1 MVIEFI
7 YLNKSHR
14 HGLKCPWRWL
24 RIIET
29 LKMIRNQVVDP
40 LFPKCPI
47 RNVLSRIGD
56 RWSLLVLL
64 TLQDNEHPIRFR
76 DLCKAIP
83 DVSQKMLTSTL
94 RALEGDDLIKRTAYP
109 EVPSRVE
116 YEAQSVGSRSSP
128 CLTNLLTGHWRT
140 WKPLSSTERN
150 IHCKQEIRERQ
161 IWRSLGSKRRKSRHH
176 LYFAQMIPA
185 QHK

>member
-1 MVIEFI
+1 
-7 YLNKSHR
+7 
-14 HGLKCPWRWL
+14 
-24 RIIET
+24 
-29 LKMIRNQVVDP
+29 MIRNQVVDP

-64 TLQDNEHPIRFR
+64 TLLDNEHPILFC

-94 RALEGDDLIKRTAYP
+94 RELEADDLVKRTAYP

-116 YEAQSVGSRSSP
+116 YE
-128 CLTNLLTGHWRT
+128 L
-140 WKPLSSTERN
+140 TERG
-150 IHCKQEIRERQ
+150 Q
-161 IWRSLGSKRRKSRHH
+161 SLIPLLNQLVDWSLENMEAIVKHRKEYS
-176 LYFAQMIPA
+176 L
-185 QHK
+185 

>member
-1 MVIEFI
+1 
-7 YLNKSHR
+7 
-14 HGLKCPWRWL
+14 
-24 RIIET
+24 
-29 LKMIRNQVVDP
+29 MIRDQVVDP

-64 TLQDNEHPIRFR
+64 TLQGKEHPMRFR

-94 RALEGDDLIKRTAYP
+94 RELEADDLIKRTAYP

-116 YEAQSVGSRSSP
+116 YEF
-128 CLTNLLTGHWRT
+128 
-140 WKPLSSTERN
+140 TERGL
-150 IHCKQEIRERQ
+150 
-161 IWRSLGSKRRKSRHH
+161 SLIPLLNQLVDWSLENMEAIVKHRKEYS
-176 LYFAQMIPA
+176 L
-185 QHK
+185 

>member
-1 MVIEFI
+1 
-7 YLNKSHR
+7 
-14 HGLKCPWRWL
+14 
-24 RIIET
+24 
-29 LKMIRNQVVDP
+29 MIRNQVVDP

-64 TLQDNEHPIRFR
+64 TLLDNENPMRFR

-94 RALEGDDLIKRTAYP
+94 RELEADDLVKRTAYP

-116 YEAQSVGSRSSP
+116 YE
-128 CLTNLLTGHWRT
+128 L
-140 WKPLSSTERN
+140 TERG
-150 IHCKQEIRERQ
+150 Q
-161 IWRSLGSKRRKSRHH
+161 SLIPLLNQLVDWSLENMEAIVKHRKEYS
-176 LYFAQMIPA
+176 L
-185 QHK
+185 